1 MRTVLILLIVLS
13 LMALALA
20 TGSKD
25 RFQSVGGEFGRNWLE
40 SNLAIKSNKSAWDN
54 HSNLSEAD
62 PRSEDWLGITS
73 TLSASNTTK
82 GTPQERA
89 KQDLAYSFNQLITP
103 VHQLD
108 ASWNRSNIVMPLPEP
123 DKNGL
128 INGIPAEI
136 YYAIGPA
143 YYSF

>member
-1 MRTVLILLIVLS
+1 MRTVLILLMALTLLAFAPATGGKDKVLS
-13 LMALALA
+13 V
-20 TGSKD
+20 D
-25 RFQSVGGEFGRNWLE
+25 GEFGRNWLE
-40 SNLAIKSNKSAWDN
+40 NNLAIESNKTASDN

-62 PRSEDWLGITS
+62 PLSEDWLGITS
-73 TLSASNTTK
+73 TLRSRNTTK
-82 GTPQERA
+82 EKAQEST
-89 KQDLAYSFNQLITP
+89 KQEPGYSFYQLIHP

-108 ASWNRSNIVMPLPEP
+108 ASWNRSKMTTALPEP

-143 YYSF
+143 YYNF